1 MLHRKVGKRG
11 EETLV
16 RLSRIWRWVSEIDVQ
31 NLSEDMVRNKLI
43 AWDISPVVIDKSLDA
58 FKAFVK
64 RIKELQNT
72 EISRLEINL
81 NV

>member
-43 AWDISPVVIDKSLDA
+43 AWDISPVVIDKSFPLKTIDS
-58 FKAFVK
+58 FTGFIMPLVEK
-64 RIKELQNT
+64 
-72 EISRLEINL
+72 
-81 NV
+81 